1 MRRDSTLHAFVS
13 TIDSD
18 PSELAILKGF
28 DFAIDNSGVAMD
40 IIKEG
45 LLREQVYIIIK

>member
-28 DFAIDNSGVAMD
+28 DFAIDNSGVAGYNQGRTTQRTG
-40 IIKEG
+40 I
-45 LLREQVYIIIK
+45 YNH